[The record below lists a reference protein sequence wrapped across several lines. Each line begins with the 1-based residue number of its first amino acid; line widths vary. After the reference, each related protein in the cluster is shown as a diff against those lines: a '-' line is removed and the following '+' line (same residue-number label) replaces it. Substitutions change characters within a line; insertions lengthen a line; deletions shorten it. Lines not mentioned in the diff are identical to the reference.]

1 MTQVYHLVNEECNA
15 RDGWDYKP
23 GSVKSEP
30 SKIETHFLSI
40 IIRNEIQGL
49 HIGNKVAS

>member
-1 MTQVYHLVNEECNA
+1 MTQVNHLVDEQCNT

-23 GSVKSEP
+23 GSVKSKP
-30 SKIETHFLSI
+30 SKIEAHFLSI

-49 HIGNKVAS
+49 HIRNKVAS